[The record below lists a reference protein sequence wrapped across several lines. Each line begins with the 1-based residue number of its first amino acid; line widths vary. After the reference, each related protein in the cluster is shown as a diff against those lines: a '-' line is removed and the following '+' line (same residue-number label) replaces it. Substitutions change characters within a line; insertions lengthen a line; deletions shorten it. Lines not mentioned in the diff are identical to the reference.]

1 MAETLVTEI
10 IAPAVLVVLSPTLV
24 MLGKRLVAWA
34 EEKFQG
40 KTKWCLLRRQ
50 FRNRRQHEA

>member
-34 EEKFQG
+34 EEKFQE
-40 KTKWCLLRRQ
+40 KTK
-50 FRNRRQHEA
+50 

>member
-1 MAETLVTEI
+1 MAEKLVTEI
-10 IAPAVLVVLSPTLV
+10 VAPAVLLVMYPTLL

-40 KTKWCLLRRQ
+40 KTK
-50 FRNRRQHEA
+50 

>member
-10 IAPAVLVVLSPTLV
+10 IAPAVLIVLSPILA

-34 EEKFQG
+34 EEKFQE
-40 KTKWCLLRRQ
+40 KTK
-50 FRNRRQHEA
+50 